1 MDRVGMWWV
10 RILNRNPAARNGGTV
25 RFLERVI
32 SPSESH
38 SATPFRVIQ
47 REVPS
52 KLIDPVEPVT
62 GTDYRIKRPARIKQC
77 F

>member
-1 MDRVGMWWV
+1 MWWT
-10 RILNRNPAARNGGTV
+10 RILNRTPSRAVGSI

-38 SATPFRVIQ
+38 SAEPFRIRKVHPPVQ
-47 REVPS
+47 AVES
-52 KLIDPVEPVT
+52 VEPAI
-62 GTDYRIKRPARIKQC
+62 GADYRIKRTGPDPLKQC